1 MKLIDNR
8 IVFQDV
14 PDNYWAA
21 EAIAFTASRELFLGT
36 EVGMFAP
43 GVSMSRAMLFTV
55 LARLDGV
62 ETEGGGSWYSKARD
76 WAMAAGI
83 SDGSAPEA
91 AITREQLIA
100 LLYRYAGQP
109 AANGGSKSF
118 ADSGEVSVWARG
130 AMDWAVETGILNGKP
145 GNLLAPVGVPPG
157 QKCPPCLRVL
167 SRGAATERVID
178 WIESAKPRSQAACR
192 LAPWFFR
199 TVGAASSCLR
209 FIPQ

>member
-1 MKLIDNR
+1 MKLIDNV

-62 ETEGGGSWYSKARD
+62 ETEGGESWYSKARD

-100 LLYRYAGQP
+100 LLYRSPDSLQRTAAARALRIAAKFPHGQ
-109 AANGGSKSF
+109 
-118 ADSGEVSVWARG
+118 E
-130 AMDWAVETGILNGKP
+130 KP
-145 GNLLAPVGVPPG
+145 
-157 QKCPPCLRVL
+157 
-167 SRGAATERVID
+167 
-178 WIESAKPRSQAACR
+178 WIGRWR
-192 LAPWFFR
+192 R
-199 TVGAASSCLR
+199 AS
-209 FIPQ
+209 